1 MNLIRRI
8 PLKNLFLF
16 TASSKMSDQCTFES
30 LKFDNLVLQ
39 KLPIDKETDNYCRQ
53 VKDAC
58 FSKIKPTP
66 CLKPSM
72 VAYSKSAMLLIDL
85 DESELK
91 RKEAPEYLSGNEII
105 PGSETAAHCY
115 CGHQFGHF
123 AGQLGDGA
131 AM

>member
-8 PLKNLFLF
+8 PLKNFILLS
-16 TASSKMSDQCTFES
+16 ASSKMSNHVTFES
-30 LKFDNLVLQ
+30 LKFDNLALR
-39 KLPIDKETDNYCRQ
+39 KLPIDKETDNYVRQ
-53 VKDAC
+53 VKDSC

-66 CLKPSM
+66 CLNPSM
-72 VAYSKSAMLLIDL
+72 VVYSKSAMELIDL
-85 DESELK
+85 NETELK
-91 RKEAPEYLSGNEII
+91 RKEAAAYLSGNDLM

>member
-1 MNLIRRI
+1 MNLLRRI
-8 PLKNLFLF
+8 YLKHFILF
-16 TASSKMSDQCTFES
+16 TASSNMSNQVTFES
-30 LKFDNLVLQ
+30 LKFDNLALR
-39 KLPIDKETDNYCRQ
+39 KLPIDKEADNYVRQ

-66 CLKPSM
+66 CSNPSM
-72 VAYSKSAMLLIDL
+72 VAYSKSAMQLIDL
-85 DESELK
+85 NETELK
-91 RKEAPEYLSGNEII
+91 RDEASVYLSGNKLM
-105 PGSETAAHCY
+105 PGSDTAAHCY